1 MRFTAVCL
9 VYFILVGPN
18 LSQAEDIKSKI
29 DQVISAAGG
38 DEKLLSKFEFRER
51 VLITDTPAAPPT
63 PDEKGNRTSVVEVG
77 KNWWLG
83 TKKRDK
89 DKVRVLCWAWS
100 LQLLREPASKIEEI
114 PNTKVGDT
122 AAFGLRVTESIAQP
136 LILHFDAQSHKLLA
150 IDYTDTRH
158 IFSEWKTTAAGHHY
172 PAHVT
177 GYRFADAAAGTLQA
191 KQWYQTDILEL
202 KPLVE
207 LPEGLK

>member
-1 MRFTAVCL
+1 MRSVATCL
-9 VYFILVGPN
+9 ILAILVWQSSAG
-18 LSQAEDIKSKI
+18 ADDAKSRI
-29 DQVISAAGG
+29 DQVISAIGG
-38 DEKLLSKFEFRER
+38 EEKLLSKFEFRER

-63 PDEKGNRTSVVEVG
+63 PDEMGNRTSVVEVG

-100 LQLLREPASKIEEI
+100 LQLLREPTSKIEEI
-114 PNTKVGDT
+114 PDTKIGET

-136 LILHFDAQSHKLLA
+136 LTLHFDAQSHRLLA

-158 IFSEWKTTAAGHHY
+158 IFSEWKTTDAGHHY
-172 PAHVT
+172 AAHVT

-202 KPLVE
+202 KPLAE